1 MARDLIQESHYNS
14 RGGMIPIKWTAP
26 EVCYIQPANYSKLT
40 SSLSNHKQAIHYKTY
55 SSASDVWSYGVLM
68 YEIWSVGHK
77 PYEDYGNDKVS
88 LFIHTVLQLSS

>member
-1 MARDLIQESHYNS
+1 MSRDLIQESHYIS

-40 SSLSNHKQAIHYKTY
+40 SLSNQTGIHYKTY
-55 SSASDVWSYGVLM
+55 SSASDVWSYGALM

-88 LFIHTVLQLSS
+88 LSIHCRHCN